1 MRREEKRSRIGKIEG
16 RETFSTE
23 FRKFEFEAVEE
34 REREREREERLTG
47 FPPVLRRE
55 RGRGRENGQTRF

>member
-34 REREREREERLTG
+34 REREREREREKKKNV
-47 FPPVLRRE
+47 VLQEKKRR
-55 RGRGRENGQTRF
+55 